1 MDLVREIDVPVGCYW
16 SEEDSFEFTF
26 WSLSSFAVQLYILN
40 NAIQRAAPSSPP
52 KNAILFVVSPAKTC
66 VYHKN
71 ILHRVYTNLNS
82 SFLDPSFLEWRLG
95 CKTCIVYTGLYT
107 QGPFFTKTEK
117 MLSLQVIRLHV
128 NYLLYSTLLLKH
140 GHHIAH

>member
-26 WSLSSFAVQLYILN
+26 WSLISFAVQLYILN

-71 ILHRVYTNLNS
+71 ILHRVY
-82 SFLDPSFLEWRLG
+82 RA
-95 CKTCIVYTGLYT
+95 
-107 QGPFFTKTEK
+107 
-117 MLSLQVIRLHV
+117 LH
-128 NYLLYSTLLLKH
+128 TRAIFH
-140 GHHIAH
+140 